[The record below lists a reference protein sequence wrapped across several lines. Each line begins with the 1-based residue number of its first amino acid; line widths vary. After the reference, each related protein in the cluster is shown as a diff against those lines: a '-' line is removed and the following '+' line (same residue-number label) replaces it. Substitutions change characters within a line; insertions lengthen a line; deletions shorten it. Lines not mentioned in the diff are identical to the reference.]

1 MKRTKSKKYSKKSNY
16 KRNKRNTTRRKRKK
30 TRKRYK
36 RGGSTVALTDVTQ
49 SQLEQMQGI
58 PRSKTEQPQP
68 ELQLGPQ
75 SSEGETP
82 IYVDCSE
89 GQSEELDEGDDRI
102 CVYTS
107 HENSQCCDKSTG
119 QIIPVNV
126 FDSQNKEFILTGSEN
141 DVSEDGSTYNFI
153 YAVVEGEPDK
163 IYYMPSKFGGVNLS
177 AGKVALAKEFKTMT
191 LRAIK
196 TKYPD
201 IGRDIYTAARKKE
214 TRLGKS
220 ARDEY
225 LSGIILDREFAK
237 DATFIKSCE
246 TGRPRN
252 ICHPCLT
259 GGKRVICAGHF
270 MLTPTENRIVIDNV
284 SGHYLPGTR
293 NLPLVKQIF
302 DANLEGWNVTTEA
315 WIDD

>member
-1 MKRTKSKKYSKKSNY
+1 MKRTKNKKYSKKSNY

-36 RGGSTVALTDVTQ
+36 RGGSTVAFTDVTQ
-49 SQLEQMQGI
+49 SQLIQLQNI
-58 PRSKTEQPQP
+58 PPSKTEQP
-68 ELQLGPQ
+68 ELKLGSQ
-75 SSEGETP
+75 SSEGKTP

-107 HENSQCCDKSTG
+107 DENSQCCDKSTG

-163 IYYMPSKFGGVNLS
+163 IYYMPLQFGGVH
-177 AGKVALAKEFKTMT
+177 GEGRVALADELKTMT
-191 LRAIK
+191 LREIK
-196 TKYPD
+196 MKYPD
-201 IGRDIYTAARKKE
+201 LGKDIYRGARIKE
-214 TRLGKS
+214 SRFGREQ
-220 ARDEY
+220 RDEY
-225 LSGIILDREFAK
+225 LSGIILDRKFAE
-237 DATFIKSCE
+237 DAKIVNCVTHRS
-246 TGRPRN
+246 RN
-252 ICHPCLT
+252 LNHPCLT

-270 MLTPTENRIVIDNV
+270 MLTPTENKIVIDNT

-315 WIDD
+315 WIDEGD